1 MKKAFLETN
10 AICRFF
16 DANTSGI
23 EVRAILESYGYHP
36 VIGLHVIYELSRT
49 FLSGNSD
56 EKAKI
61 MFGILKDLNP
71 IVSETPAAIIMAECN
86 NCFSNF
92 KFNSFLYGAREAE
105 TRAEILKLSEGDFD
119 ENARR
124 FVISRDKSFKVD
136 NAEIGKRN
144 VEIFLN
150 DPPQKRLRSF
160 DDILDYYT
168 PMIPVLIEQLLP
180 LNNSEA
186 SELAAQID
194 NYPMLKSIVM
204 ANLYMVFIAIAH
216 KVTPAPDK
224 TDDHRH
230 VIEASYCDAF
240 ITEEKQLL
248 SNIKY
253 INSKLNP
260 IKWSEIGDIPE
271 LEDSGN

>member
-23 EVRAILESYGYHP
+23 EVRAILESCGYQP

-49 FLSGNSD
+49 YLSGNSD
-56 EKAKI
+56 EKAKT

-71 IVSETPAAIIMAECN
+71 IVAETPAAIIMAECN

-119 ENARR
+119 ENARH
-124 FVISRDKSFKVD
+124 FVVSRDKSFKVD
-136 NAEIGKRN
+136 NAKIGKRN

-180 LNNSEA
+180 INNSEA
-186 SELAAQID
+186 SELAARID
-194 NYPMLKSIVM
+194 NYPMLKSVVM
-204 ANLYMVFIAIAH
+204 ANPYMVFIAIAH

-230 VIEASYCDAF
+230 VIEASYCDSF

-248 SNIKY
+248 SNIRY
-253 INSKLNP
+253 INSNLNP
-260 IKWSEIGDIPE
+260 IKWSEIGNI
-271 LEDSGN
+271 SGL